1 MIRKRING
9 YLWFVNIYLTLD
21 GYICTIKNIKMSINS
36 IFQFLVPKD
45 KKFFPLFEQAS
56 NNLILLAE
64 TLHEAVNAPNAER
77 EVYFSKIEELEVVIE
92 EITHKT
98 HLELSR
104 NFITPFDRED
114 IHSLIKA
121 IDNVADFMHG
131 AASKMRLY
139 QVEKITK
146 SIRKLTEINLEACQ
160 LIGAGIKELK
170 VMDNKAIK
178 ETCKKINKL
187 ESKADIV
194 FDKAVA
200 DIFENETDAKNII
213 KYKEVLSA
221 LESASD
227 KCKSVSNVMEQISV
241 KHS

>member
-1 MIRKRING
+1 MN
-9 YLWFVNIYLTLD
+9 L
-21 GYICTIKNIKMSINS
+21 NS

-45 KKFFPLFEQAS
+45 KKFFPLFEQAAAG
-56 NNLILLAE
+56 LILLAE
-64 TLHEAVNAPNAER
+64 ALHEAVNAPKIER
-77 EVYFSKIEELEVVIE
+77 EDYFRKIEELEAEIE

-121 IDNVADFMHG
+121 MDNVADNMHG
-131 AASKMRLY
+131 AASRMRLY

-160 LIGAGIKELK
+160 LIGVGIKELK
-170 VMDNKAIK
+170 EMNHKNIK
-178 ETCKKINKL
+178 DTCKKINKL
-187 ESKADIV
+187 ESKADSV

-200 DIFENETDAKNII
+200 DIFENETDAKNVI

-221 LESASD
+221 LEMASD

>member
-1 MIRKRING
+1 
-9 YLWFVNIYLTLD
+9 
-21 GYICTIKNIKMSINS
+21 MSLNS
-36 IFQFLVPKD
+36 ILQFLVPKD

-56 NNLILLAE
+56 TDLIALAE
-64 TLHEAVNAPNAER
+64 TLHEAVNAPKGER
-77 EVYFSKIEELEVVIE
+77 ESYFRKIEELEANIE

-98 HLELSR
+98 NLELSR

-114 IHSLIKA
+114 IHALITA
-121 IDNVADFMHG
+121 IDDVADYMHG
-131 AASKMRLY
+131 AASRMRLY

-160 LIGAGIKELK
+160 HIGGAIKNLK
-170 VMDNKAIK
+170 DMNNLKAIA
-178 ETCKKINKL
+178 EACKRINKL
-187 ESKADIV
+187 EGKADSV

-221 LESASD
+221 LEKASD
-227 KCKSVSNVMEQISV
+227 KCKDVSNVLESVTV

>member
-1 MIRKRING
+1 M
-9 YLWFVNIYLTLD
+9 TL
-21 GYICTIKNIKMSINS
+21 NS

-45 KKFFPLFEQAS
+45 KKFFPLFEQAAAG
-56 NNLILLAE
+56 LILLAE
-64 TLHEAVNAPNAER
+64 AIHEAVNAPKAER
-77 EVYFSKIEELEVVIE
+77 EEYFRKIEELEAEIE

-114 IHSLIKA
+114 IHSLVKA
-121 IDNVADFMHG
+121 MDNVADNMHG
-131 AASKMRLY
+131 AASRMRLY

-160 LIGAGIKELK
+160 LIGVGIKELK
-170 VMDNKAIK
+170 EMNHKNIK
-178 ETCKKINKL
+178 DTCKKINKL
-187 ESKADIV
+187 ESKADLV

-200 DIFENETDAKNII
+200 DIFENETDAKNVI

-221 LESASD
+221 LEMASD

>member
-1 MIRKRING
+1 MTIN
-9 YLWFVNIYLTLD
+9 T
-21 GYICTIKNIKMSINS
+21 

-45 KKFFPLFEQAS
+45 KKFFPLFELAS
-56 NNLILLAE
+56 TNLIILAE
-64 TLHEAVNAPNAER
+64 TLHEAVNAPKAER
-77 EVYFSKIEELEVVIE
+77 EEYYRKIEELEAEIE

-121 IDNVADFMHG
+121 IDNVADNMHG
-131 AASKMRLY
+131 AASRMRLY

-160 LIGAGIKELK
+160 LIGLGIKQLK
-170 VMDNKAIK
+170 DFSNSKDIK
-178 ETCKKINKL
+178 DTCKKINKL
-187 ESKADIV
+187 ESKADSV

-221 LESASD
+221 LEMASD

>member
-1 MIRKRING
+1 
-9 YLWFVNIYLTLD
+9 
-21 GYICTIKNIKMSINS
+21 MSINS

-56 NNLILLAE
+56 LNLVVLAE
-64 TLHEAVNAPNAER
+64 TLHEAVNAPKEER
-77 EVYFSKIEELEVVIE
+77 EEYYKKIEEIEVTIE

-121 IDNVADFMHG
+121 IDNVADYMHS

-160 LIGAGIKELK
+160 LIAVGIKELK
-170 VMDNKAIK
+170 EMNHKSIK

-187 ESKADIV
+187 ESKADSV
-194 FDKAVA
+194 FDKAVQKRA
-200 DIFENETDAKNII
+200 YGRHQKPLFLFGPIGRRTREGDRQ
-213 KYKEVLSA
+213 LSA
-221 LESASD
+221 QLW
-227 KCKSVSNVMEQISV
+227 
-241 KHS
+241 

>member
-1 MIRKRING
+1 M
-9 YLWFVNIYLTLD
+9 TL
-21 GYICTIKNIKMSINS
+21 NN

-56 NNLILLAE
+56 VKLILLAE
-64 TLHEAVNAPNAER
+64 TLHEAVNAAKSER
-77 EVYFSKIEELEVVIE
+77 EEYFRKIEELEAEIE

-121 IDNVADFMHG
+121 IDNVADNMHG
-131 AASKMRLY
+131 AASRMRLY

-160 LIGAGIKELK
+160 LIGIGIKELK
-170 VMDNKAIK
+170 DMNHKAIK
-178 ETCKKINKL
+178 ETCKNIRNRFIKNRIRFTFQLVDFFASFLNRFM
-187 ESKADIV
+187 IHV
-194 FDKAVA
+194 FQFFYTNA
-200 DIFENETDAKNII
+200 N
-213 KYKEVLSA
+213 
-221 LESASD
+221 
-227 KCKSVSNVMEQISV
+227 
-241 KHS
+241 

>member
-1 MIRKRING
+1 M
-9 YLWFVNIYLTLD
+9 TL
-21 GYICTIKNIKMSINS
+21 NN

-45 KKFFPLFEQAS
+45 KKFFPLFEQAAS
-56 NNLILLAE
+56 NLVLLAE
-64 TLHEAVNAPNAER
+64 TLHEAVNAPKVER
-77 EVYFSKIEELEVVIE
+77 EEYFKKVEELEATLE

-114 IHSLIKA
+114 IYALVKA
-121 IDNVADFMHG
+121 MDNVADFMHG
-131 AASKMRLY
+131 AASRMRLY
-139 QVEKITK
+139 QVDKITK
-146 SIRKLTEINLEACQ
+146 SIRKLSEINVEACQ
-160 LIGAGIKELK
+160 LIQVGIKELK
-170 VMDNKAIK
+170 DMKDHKAIK
-178 ETCKKINKL
+178 DTYKKINKL
-187 ESKADIV
+187 ESKPDSV

-200 DIFENETDAKNII
+200 DIFENETDVKNII

>member
-1 MIRKRING
+1 M
-9 YLWFVNIYLTLD
+9 TL
-21 GYICTIKNIKMSINS
+21 NN

-56 NNLILLAE
+56 HNLTLLAE
-64 TLHEAVNAPNAER
+64 TLHEAVNADKSQR
-77 EVYFSKIEELEVVIE
+77 EELFRKIEELEAEIE

-121 IDNVADFMHG
+121 IDNVADNMHG
-131 AASKMRLY
+131 AASRMRLY

-160 LIGAGIKELK
+160 LIVLGIKELK
-170 VMDNKAIK
+170 EMNHKAIK

-187 ESKADIV
+187 ESKADSV

-200 DIFENETDAKNII
+200 DIFENETDAKNVI

-221 LESASD
+221 LEMASD
-227 KCKSVSNVMEQISV
+227 KCKSVANVMEQISV

>member
-1 MIRKRING
+1 M
-9 YLWFVNIYLTLD
+9 TL
-21 GYICTIKNIKMSINS
+21 NN

-45 KKFFPLFEQAS
+45 KKFFPLFEQAAS
-56 NNLILLAE
+56 NLVLLAE
-64 TLHEAVNAPNAER
+64 TLHEAVNAPKVER
-77 EVYFSKIEELEVVIE
+77 EEYFKKVEELEATLE

-114 IHSLIKA
+114 IHALVKA
-121 IDNVADFMHG
+121 MDNVADFMHG
-131 AASKMRLY
+131 AASRMRLY
-139 QVEKITK
+139 QVDKITK
-146 SIRKLTEINLEACQ
+146 SIRKLTEINVEACQ
-160 LIGAGIKELK
+160 LIQVGIKELK
-170 VMDNKAIK
+170 DMKEHKAIK
-178 ETCKKINKL
+178 DTCKKINKL
-187 ESKADIV
+187 ESKADSV

-200 DIFENETDAKNII
+200 DIFENETDVKNII

>member
-1 MIRKRING
+1 MNTFAPLNYIEM
-9 YLWFVNIYLTLD
+9 TL
-21 GYICTIKNIKMSINS
+21 NS

-45 KKFFPLFEQAS
+45 KKFFPLFELAS
-56 NNLILLAE
+56 ANLVVLAE
-64 TLHEAVNAPNAER
+64 TLHEAVNAPKAER
-77 EVYFSKIEELEVVIE
+77 EEYFKKIEELEAIIE

-98 HLELSR
+98 HLELSK

-114 IHSLIKA
+114 IHALIKS
-121 IDNVADFMHG
+121 IDNVADNMHG
-131 AASKMRLY
+131 AASRIRLY
-139 QVEKITK
+139 QVDKITK
-146 SIRKLTEINLEACQ
+146 SIRKLTEINLEASQ
-160 LIGAGIKELK
+160 LICEGIKQLK
-170 VMDNKAIK
+170 DLNNIKMIK

-187 ESKADIV
+187 ESKADSV

-221 LESASD
+221 LEMASD
-227 KCKSVSNVMEQISV
+227 KCKSVANVMEQISV

>member
-1 MIRKRING
+1 
-9 YLWFVNIYLTLD
+9 
-21 GYICTIKNIKMSINS
+21 
-36 IFQFLVPKD
+36 
-45 KKFFPLFEQAS
+45 
-56 NNLILLAE
+56 
-64 TLHEAVNAPNAER
+64 
-77 EVYFSKIEELEVVIE
+77 
-92 EITHKT
+92 
-98 HLELSR
+98 
-104 NFITPFDRED
+104 
-114 IHSLIKA
+114 
-121 IDNVADFMHG
+121 
-131 AASKMRLY
+131 MRLY

-160 LIGAGIKELK
+160 LINEGILQLK
-170 VMDNKAIK
+170 DMNNIKLIK

-187 ESKADIV
+187 ESKADVV

-227 KCKSVSNVMEQISV
+227 KCKSVANVMEQISV

>member
-1 MIRKRING
+1 
-9 YLWFVNIYLTLD
+9 
-21 GYICTIKNIKMSINS
+21 
-36 IFQFLVPKD
+36 VPK
-45 KKFFPLFEQAS
+45 
-56 NNLILLAE
+56 
-64 TLHEAVNAPNAER
+64 AER
-77 EVYFSKIEELEVVIE
+77 EEYFKKIEELEATIE

-98 HLELSR
+98 HLELSK

-114 IHSLIKA
+114 IHALIKS
-121 IDNVADFMHG
+121 IDNVADNMHG
-131 AASKMRLY
+131 AASRIRLY
-139 QVEKITK
+139 QVDKITK

-160 LIGAGIKELK
+160 LIGEGIKQLK
-170 VMDNKAIK
+170 DMNNIKMIK

-187 ESKADIV
+187 ESKADVV

-221 LESASD
+221 LEMASD

>member
-1 MIRKRING
+1 
-9 YLWFVNIYLTLD
+9 
-21 GYICTIKNIKMSINS
+21 MSLNS
-36 IFQFLVPKD
+36 IFQFFVPKD

-56 NNLILLAE
+56 ANLIVLAE
-64 TLHEAVNAPNAER
+64 TLHEGVNAPKAER
-77 EVYFSKIEELEVVIE
+77 ENYYKKIEELEATIE

-98 HLELSR
+98 HLELSK

-131 AASKMRLY
+131 ASSKMRLY

-160 LIGAGIKELK
+160 LIAIGIKQLK
-170 VMDNKAIK
+170 DMDNHKAIK

-187 ESKADIV
+187 ESKADSV

-200 DIFENETDAKNII
+200 DIFENESDAKNII
-213 KYKEVLSA
+213 KYKEVLSS
-221 LESASD
+221 LENATD
-227 KCKSVSNVMEQISV
+227 KCKSVANVM
-241 KHS
+241 

>member
-1 MIRKRING
+1 MTIN
-9 YLWFVNIYLTLD
+9 N
-21 GYICTIKNIKMSINS
+21 

-45 KKFFPLFEQAS
+45 KKFFPLFELAS
-56 NNLILLAE
+56 ANLVVLAE
-64 TLHEAVNAPNAER
+64 TLHEAVNAPKEER
-77 EVYFSKIEELEVVIE
+77 EEYFKKIEELEAIIE

-121 IDNVADFMHG
+121 IDNVADNMHG
-131 AASKMRLY
+131 AASRMRLY

-146 SIRKLTEINLEACQ
+146 SIRKLTEINLESCQ
-160 LIGAGIKELK
+160 LINEGIKQLK
-170 VMDNKAIK
+170 DMSNIKLIK

-187 ESKADIV
+187 ESKADVV

-221 LESASD
+221 LEMASD
-227 KCKSVSNVMEQISV
+227 KCKSVANVMEQISV

>member
-1 MIRKRING
+1 M
-9 YLWFVNIYLTLD
+9 TL
-21 GYICTIKNIKMSINS
+21 NN

-45 KKFFPLFEQAS
+45 KKFFPLFEQAAS
-56 NNLILLAE
+56 NLIVLAQ
-64 TLHEAVNAPNAER
+64 TLHDAVNVPKDQR
-77 EVYFSKIEELEVVIE
+77 EEYFQKIEELEAIIE

-121 IDNVADFMHG
+121 IDNVADNIHG
-131 AASKMRLY
+131 AASRMRLY

-160 LIGAGIKELK
+160 LIGIAIKELK
-170 VMDNKAIK
+170 DLTNHKSINDI
-178 ETCKKINKL
+178 CKKINKL
-187 ESKADIV
+187 ESKADSV

-200 DIFENETDAKNII
+200 DIFENETDAKNVI

-221 LESASD
+221 LEMASD
-227 KCKSVSNVMEQISV
+227 KCKSVANVLEQISV

>member
-1 MIRKRING
+1 
-9 YLWFVNIYLTLD
+9 
-21 GYICTIKNIKMSINS
+21 MSLNS

-56 NNLILLAE
+56 FNLTLLAE
-64 TLHEAVNAPNAER
+64 TLHEAVNAPKGER
-77 EVYFSKIEELEVVIE
+77 ENYFRKIEELEAVIE

-114 IHSLIKA
+114 IHALVKSM
-121 IDNVADFMHG
+121 DDVADYLHG
-131 AASKMRLY
+131 SASRMRLY

-160 LIGAGIKELK
+160 QIEIAIKELK
-170 VMDNKAIK
+170 DLKNLKAIS
-178 ETCKKINKL
+178 EACKKINKL
-187 ESKADIV
+187 ESKADNV

-227 KCKSVSNVMEQISV
+227 KCKSVANVLESVVV

>member
-1 MIRKRING
+1 MN
-9 YLWFVNIYLTLD
+9 L
-21 GYICTIKNIKMSINS
+21 NS

-56 NNLILLAE
+56 VNLTLLAE
-64 TLHEAVNAPNAER
+64 TLHEAINVPKVER
-77 EVYFSKIEELEVVIE
+77 EDYFRKIEELEGKIE
-92 EITHKT
+92 EITHTT

-121 IDNVADFMHG
+121 IDNVADYMHG
-131 AASKMRLY
+131 AASRMRLY

-160 LIGAGIKELK
+160 LIGSAIKELK
-170 VMDNKAIK
+170 DLDGNHKRIADI
-178 ETCKKINKL
+178 CKKINKL
-187 ESKADIV
+187 ESKADTV

-227 KCKSVSNVMEQISV
+227 KCKSVSNVLEQISV

>member
-1 MIRKRING
+1 MKLN
-9 YLWFVNIYLTLD
+9 T
-21 GYICTIKNIKMSINS
+21 

-56 NNLILLAE
+56 ANLIVLAE
-64 TLHEAVNAPNAER
+64 TLHDAVNAPKEER
-77 EVYFSKIEELEVVIE
+77 ENYFKKIEELEGIIE

-114 IHSLIKA
+114 IHALIKA
-121 IDNVADFMHG
+121 IDNVADNMHG
-131 AASKMRLY
+131 AASRMRLY

-146 SIRKLTEINLEACQ
+146 SIRKLTEINLESCQ
-160 LIGAGIKELK
+160 LINEGIKQLK
-170 VMDNKAIK
+170 DMSNIKLIK

-187 ESKADIV
+187 ESKADVV
-194 FDKAVA
+194 FYKAVA

-221 LESASD
+221 LEMASD

>member
-1 MIRKRING
+1 MN
-9 YLWFVNIYLTLD
+9 L
-21 GYICTIKNIKMSINS
+21 NS

-45 KKFFPLFEQAS
+45 TKFFPLFDQAS
-56 NNLILLAE
+56 SLLVVLAE
-64 TLHEAVNAPNAER
+64 TLHEAVNLPKEER
-77 EVYFSKIEELEVVIE
+77 EEYYIKIEDLENKIE
-92 EITHKT
+92 GIAHKT
-98 HLELSR
+98 QLELSR

-121 IDNVADFMHG
+121 IDNVADNMHG
-131 AASKMRLY
+131 AASRMRLY

-160 LIGAGIKELK
+160 LIKVGVNELK
-170 VMDNKAIK
+170 DLKDHKIIK

-187 ESKADIV
+187 ESKADVV
-194 FDKAVA
+194 FDRAVA
-200 DIFENETDAKNII
+200 DIFENETDAIKVI

-221 LESASD
+221 LEMASD
-227 KCKSVSNVMEQISV
+227 RCKGVANILEQISV

>member
-1 MIRKRING
+1 
-9 YLWFVNIYLTLD
+9 
-21 GYICTIKNIKMSINS
+21 MSLNS

-45 KKFFPLFEQAS
+45 KKFFPLFEEAS
-56 NNLILLAE
+56 ANLVILAE
-64 TLHEAVNAPNAER
+64 TLHEAVNAPRLER
-77 EVYFSKIEELEVVIE
+77 DEYFKKIEELEAVIE

-98 HLELSR
+98 HLELSK

-121 IDNVADFMHG
+121 IDNVADYMHG
-131 AASKMRLY
+131 AASRMRLY

-160 LIGAGIKELK
+160 LINEGIKQLK
-170 VMDNKAIK
+170 DMNNIKTIK

-187 ESKADIV
+187 ESKADVV

-227 KCKSVSNVMEQISV
+227 KCKIVANVMEQISV

>member
-1 MIRKRING
+1 MN
-9 YLWFVNIYLTLD
+9 L
-21 GYICTIKNIKMSINS
+21 NS

-45 KKFFPLFEQAS
+45 KKFFPLFEQAAA
-56 NNLILLAE
+56 NLTLLAE
-64 TLHEAVNAPNAER
+64 TLHEAINVPKIER
-77 EVYFSKIEELEVVIE
+77 EDYFRKIEELEAKIE
-92 EITHKT
+92 EITHST

-114 IHSLIKA
+114 IHSLIKS
-121 IDNVADFMHG
+121 IDNVADYMHG
-131 AASKMRLY
+131 AASRMRLY

-160 LIGAGIKELK
+160 LISL
-170 VMDNKAIK
+170 AIK
-178 ETCKKINKL
+178 QLKDLDVNHKKIADICKKINKL
-187 ESKADIV
+187 ESKADTV

-200 DIFENETDAKNII
+200 DIFENETDVKNVI

-227 KCKSVSNVMEQISV
+227 KCKSVSNVLEQISV

>member
-1 MIRKRING
+1 MLIKFPIM
-9 YLWFVNIYLTLD
+9 TLNEVLQ
-21 GYICTIKNIKMSINS
+21 Y
-36 IFQFLVPKD
+36 LVPKD

-56 NNLILLAE
+56 QNLTLLAE
-64 TLHEAVNAPNAER
+64 TLHEAVNASKSDR
-77 EVYFSKIEELEVVIE
+77 EESYIKIEELEVIIE
-92 EITHKT
+92 DITHKT
-98 HLELSR
+98 HLELSK

-121 IDNVADFMHG
+121 IDDVADYMHS
-131 AASKMRLY
+131 ATSKMKLY

-146 SIRKLTEINLEACQ
+146 SIRKLTEINLESCQ
-160 LIGAGIKELK
+160 LIALGIQELK
-170 VMDNKAIK
+170 VMNHKGIK

-187 ESKADIV
+187 ESKADSV

-200 DIFENETDAKNII
+200 DIFENEQDAKNII

-227 KCKSVSNVMEQISV
+227 KCKSVANVMEQISV

>member
-1 MIRKRING
+1 M
-9 YLWFVNIYLTLD
+9 TL
-21 GYICTIKNIKMSINS
+21 NN

-45 KKFFPLFEQAS
+45 KKFFPLFEQAAA
-56 NNLILLAE
+56 NLVVLAE
-64 TLHEAVNAPNAER
+64 TLHEAVNAPTNER
-77 EVYFSKIEELEVVIE
+77 EDYFRKIEELEVTIE

-98 HLELSR
+98 HLELSK

-114 IHSLIKA
+114 IHALIKA
-121 IDNVADFMHG
+121 IDNVADYMHG
-131 AASKMRLY
+131 AASRMRLY

-146 SIRKLTEINLEACQ
+146 SIRKLTEINLEACL
-160 LIGAGIKELK
+160 LINEGIKELK
-170 VMDNKAIK
+170 DLNNTKLIK
-178 ETCKKINKL
+178 DTCKKINKL
-187 ESKADIV
+187 ESKADAV
-194 FDKAVA
+194 FDKAVS
-200 DIFENETDAKNII
+200 DIFENETDVKNII

>member
-1 MIRKRING
+1 MTIN
-9 YLWFVNIYLTLD
+9 N
-21 GYICTIKNIKMSINS
+21 

-45 KKFFPLFEQAS
+45 KKFFPLFEEAS
-56 NNLILLAE
+56 TNLVLLAE
-64 TLHEAVNAPNAER
+64 TLHEGVNAPKGER
-77 EVYFSKIEELEVVIE
+77 EEFFKRVEEIEANLE

-98 HLELSR
+98 LLELSK

-121 IDNVADFMHG
+121 MDNVADFMHG

-146 SIRKLTEINLEACQ
+146 SIRKLTEINVEACQ
-160 LIGAGIKELK
+160 LIHTGILQLK
-170 VMDNKAIK
+170 DMKDHKAIK
-178 ETCKKINKL
+178 ETCKRINKL
-187 ESKADIV
+187 ESKADSV

-200 DIFENETDAKNII
+200 DIFENETDVKNII
-213 KYKEVLSA
+213 KYKEVLAA

>member
-1 MIRKRING
+1 MFATKLKLLI
-9 YLWFVNIYLTLD
+9 
-21 GYICTIKNIKMSINS
+21 MSLNS

-56 NNLILLAE
+56 SKLIELAE
-64 TLHEAVNAPNAER
+64 TLHEAVNVPSSER
-77 EVYFSKIEELEVVIE
+77 ENYYIRIEELESTIE

-98 HLELSR
+98 HLELSL

-114 IHSLIKA
+114 IHSLIKS
-121 IDNVADFMHG
+121 IDNVADYMHS
-131 AASKMRLY
+131 AASKMKLY
-139 QVEKITK
+139 QVDKITK

-160 LIGAGIKELK
+160 LIGVGIKELK
-170 VMDNKAIK
+170 DMKNQKAIK
-178 ETCKKINKL
+178 DTCKKINKL
-187 ESKADIV
+187 ESKADSV

-200 DIFENETDAKNII
+200 DIFENESDAKNII

-227 KCKSVSNVMEQISV
+227 KCKSVANVMEQISV